1 MKPRTPLSRRRR
13 AFEADVLGFRLRLLS
28 SLFRTIQDTLKYLPR
43 GLRYCLNPE
52 DAVKMVG
59 DMSMSTCWACGGA
72 PPSWSFVCEECG
84 GRGIS
89 SKSEHERM
97 ETLERD
103 YWRGSMGQYSNP
115 FRSRSPQLGFIAP
128 AIPIRSRVSSKQFQ
142 VGTRA
147 LLFNEFVEAVGLLA
161 VWFSW
166 GEEGGRLSGTSEPEA
181 ASHGKE
187 DVFGS
192 RAIPVTC
199 FH

>member
-1 MKPRTPLSRRRR
+1 MLLRRCPCTPAIAAVADLAMARPCSGRVSKFGGESDGFN
-13 AFEADVLGFRLRLLS
+13 AVADVLGARPRIPI

-97 ETLERD
+97 EKLERD
-103 YWRGSMGQYSNP
+103 YFRGSMGQYSNP

-128 AIPIRSRVSSKQFQ
+128 AIPNPI
-142 VGTRA
+142 
-147 LLFNEFVEAVGLLA
+147 LFCG
-161 VWFSW
+161 
-166 GEEGGRLSGTSEPEA
+166 
-181 ASHGKE
+181 
-187 DVFGS
+187 
-192 RAIPVTC
+192 
-199 FH
+199 